1 MYLVTM
7 RFSMAFLAL
16 AIASVANASYDL
28 VFVADDG
35 TDSIHRFDG
44 GTGTYL
50 GSIGAGL
57 LQDPTGV
64 AIDRDTNTLFVTSG
78 NGIFLFN
85 LWNGTLMNA
94 EFTFGNKATRWAPGE
109 FLFTQP
115 SPTNF
120 LGGARTG
127 ISGWY
132 SGANLPATALYTGID
147 VRGAGPGAQL
157 ILANATSNRLE
168 VHSFTGFGGATTLL
182 ETYNLPSGTFP
193 VDVTSNQDSYMGV
206 LSDGQVFR
214 GYYGQSP
221 SSYYLSDLITATA
234 ISYAH
239 NDVFYAAGYNSSGN
253 ATLQR
258 GTFRMGSQNLGQF
271 GQGILVNPRAVAII
285 AAPEPG
291 TMIAVGAGL
300 AALIGR
306 RRKKS

>member
-1 MYLVTM
+1 MTM
-7 RFSMAFLAL
+7 RFSMGLLAL
-16 AIASVANASYDL
+16 AIASAAHASYDL
-28 VFVADDG
+28 VFAADDG

-50 GSIGAGL
+50 GSVGAGL
-57 LQDPTGV
+57 LQDPSGV
-64 AIDRDTNTLFVTSG
+64 AIDRDTNTLFVTAA

-94 EFTFGNKATRWAPGE
+94 EFTYGNKATRWAPGE

-115 SPTNF
+115 SPANF

-132 SGANLPATALYTGID
+132 NGANLPLPAQFTGID

-157 ILANATSNRLE
+157 ILANATSNRVE
-168 VHSFTGFGGATTLL
+168 VHSFTGFGGTTSALQF
-182 ETYNLPSGTFP
+182 YYLPGGTFP

-206 LSDGQVFR
+206 LADGRVFR
-214 GYYGQSP
+214 GYYGTQP
-221 SSYYLSDLITATA
+221 TTYGLNDLIAATA

-239 NDVFYAAGYNSSGN
+239 NDVFYAAGYNSSGSG
-253 ATLQR
+253 TLQR
-258 GTFRMGSQNLGQF
+258 GAFRMGGQNLGQF
-271 GQGILVNPRAVAII
+271 GQGILVNPRAVAVI

-300 AALIGR
+300 AALVSRR
-306 RRKKS
+306 RRKR